1 MLFVARCSSR
11 GRERSLKSSV
21 SLTGRLNVTPDGP
34 EHDRIEPFL
43 QKTLANDSFM
53 RCKLEFHT

>member
-11 GRERSLKSSV
+11 SRERSLNVSV
-21 SLTGRLNVTPDGP
+21 SLTGRLDVTPDGP
-34 EHDRIEPFL
+34 GHDRIEPFI

-53 RCKLEFHT
+53 RCKLEFHA